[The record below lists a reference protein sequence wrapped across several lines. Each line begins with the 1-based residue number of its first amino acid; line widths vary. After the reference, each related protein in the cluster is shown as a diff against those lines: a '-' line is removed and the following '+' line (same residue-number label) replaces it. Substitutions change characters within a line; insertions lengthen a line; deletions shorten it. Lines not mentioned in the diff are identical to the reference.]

1 MPSPAS
7 STDARRAAPLPDTMH
22 AVVCHGP
29 GDYRLE
35 QVATPR
41 PGPRELI
48 LKIHA
53 CGICGSDL
61 KCRDGAA
68 MYWGDGERFDA
79 FVKPPMIVGHEF
91 AGEIVALGE
100 GAAEHFG
107 GVTLGQRVVPE
118 QIIPCRQCFY
128 CQRGHYWM
136 CEVHHIFGFQGGV
149 ADGGMAEYL
158 RVPEHAVLH
167 PVDPRLSVEDAAFL
181 EPLAC
186 GIHAVNRAEIQFDD
200 TVVIAGGGPIGLA
213 MVQLARLKTP
223 KRLILVD
230 THDDRLE
237 LAREYGAEHLFNP
250 HRDDIA
256 GEVRALT
263 NGYGCDVYIDA
274 TGSPSGVIQGLEAL
288 RKLGRFVEFSVFK
301 EPTQVDWSTIGDRKE
316 LDIRGSHLSPHTYP
330 VAIDLL
336 ARGLVTTRGIVT
348 HRVPLS
354 DFERGF
360 EIAARRDSIK
370 VVLTQDA

>member
-1 MPSPAS
+1 MPDSRPS
-7 STDARRAAPLPDTMH
+7 LPNDMQ
-22 AVVCHGP
+22 AVVCRGP

-35 QVATPR
+35 LVPTPQ
-41 PGPRELI
+41 PGPDELV
-48 LKIHA
+48 LKIQA
-53 CGICGSDL
+53 CGICSSDL

-68 MYWGDGERFDA
+68 MYWGDGDRFA
-79 FVKPPMIVGHEF
+79 PFVKPPMIVGHEF
-91 AGEIVALGE
+91 AGEVVALGD
-100 GAAEHFG
+100 GAAEHFN
-107 GVTLGQRVVPE
+107 VELGMRVVPE
-118 QIIPCRQCFY
+118 QILPCRQCFY

-136 CEVHHIFGFQGGV
+136 CEVHNIFGFQGGV

-158 RVPEHAVLH
+158 RVPANAVLH

-186 GIHAVNRAEIQFDD
+186 GIHAVNRADIQFDD

-213 MVQLARLKTP
+213 MVQLAKLKTP
-223 KRLILVD
+223 KQLTLID
-230 THDDRLE
+230 THDDRLA
-237 LAREYGAEHLFNP
+237 LARDYGADHGFNP

-256 GEVRALT
+256 KEIRALT
-263 NGYGCDVYIDA
+263 GGYGCEVYIDA
-274 TGSPSGVIQGLEAL
+274 TGSSSGVIQGLEAL

-301 EPTQVDWSTIGDRKE
+301 EPTTVDWSTIGDRKE

-348 HRVPLS
+348 HHVPLT

-360 EIAARRDSIK
+360 EIAAQRDSIK
-370 VVLTQDA
+370 VVLTTEEP